1 MDAGR
6 ADRLAA
12 VWQSQLLGRTAGTEP
27 VRQQTAD
34 SRQQAADSRQQA
46 AGSRQQTRHYLENI
60 NHSIVNGRSGR
71 IDPVQPYCTQS
82 TVLATDCAMHSSQ
95 SQHRLGD

>member
-27 VRQQTAD
+27 VRQQT
-34 SRQQAADSRQQA
+34 ADSRQQA